1 MKRHFTL
8 IELLVVIAIIAI
20 LASMLLPA
28 LNQARERAKTINCVA
43 NQKQIGTAIS
53 MYVGDYSDQLPAAI
67 ASAGH
72 PSYRTTWDLRSIWC
86 AYPVGLGIV
95 AANGY
100 FGQSGYPCGD
110 NRPKVLFC
118 PSDTFTTFTLYNDW
132 ISYIYPRDS
141 SNNSHNWFGQ
151 CFNKPAARLSRE
163 IISFCRTAGINE
175 LTKNFHGGGSTFL
188 RADGSASF
196 INFNVYDQ
204 SKHGSGHDT
213 LVYLD
218 QN

>member
-1 MKRHFTL
+1 MKKNFTL

-28 LNQARERAKTINCVA
+28 LNLAREKAKTINCVS
-43 NQKQIGTAIS
+43 NQKQIGTAIG
-53 MYVGDYSDQLPAAI
+53 MYVGDYKDQLPAAV
-67 ASAGH
+67 ATAGV
-72 PSYRTTWDLRSIWC
+72 PSYTSTWDLRSVWC
-86 AYPVGLGIV
+86 AGPVGLGLA

-100 FGQSGYPCGD
+100 FGRTGNPLGS

-118 PSDTFTTFTLYNDW
+118 PSEEGVVFRFTDW
-132 ISYIYPRDS
+132 VSYIYPRDCS
-141 SNNSHNWFGQ
+141 ANSHNWYGQ
-151 CFNKPAARLSRE
+151 CFNKPAQKLKRE
-163 IISFCRTAGINE
+163 IISFCRTAGLNE
-175 LTKNFHGGGSTFL
+175 LNMKGHAGGSTFL

-204 SKHGSGHDT
+204 SKHGSARGA
-213 LVYLD
+213 LLYLD